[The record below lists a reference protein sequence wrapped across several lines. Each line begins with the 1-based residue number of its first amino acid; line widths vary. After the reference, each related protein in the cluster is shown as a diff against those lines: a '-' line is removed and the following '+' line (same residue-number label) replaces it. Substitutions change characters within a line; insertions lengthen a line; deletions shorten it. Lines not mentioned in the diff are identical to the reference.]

1 MGSSKSTQT
10 QNTNQTYRATPTP
23 MENQL
28 NQQLQDNLNSTLPQ
42 AGQTQGSYLNLLN
55 QGANAYTQ
63 GIGAAGLNGT
73 PLGMAIGGVNPEQQ
87 DQIVKNSMRYLDP
100 QFQQG
105 GYLNSGAA
113 ASIQSRTA
121 ADLLGQSAQFNVTN
135 AGNVLQGLLAGNANA
150 QNTTSQNAQQLSS
163 NLAGLRTVNQFG
175 NTTTTNL
182 GQNPFVNSFLTS
194 SGSALGNGL
203 GQGLVGGSGAVLNG
217 GTQASS
223 GFSPTQ
229 ISQLMQAFN
238 PLGNPAGYGNTF
250 GKG

>member
-1 MGSSKSTQT
+1 MGSKKETQT
-10 QNTNQTYRATPTP
+10 QNTNNTYQATATP

-28 NQQLQDNLNSTLPQ
+28 NQQLQGNLNATLPQ
-42 AGQTQGSYLNLLN
+42 AGQTQGSYLDLLN
-55 QGANAYTQ
+55 KGAQAYGG
-63 GIGAAGLNGT
+63 GINQAGINGT
-73 PLGMAIGGVNPEQQ
+73 PLGMAIGGVTPEQQ
-87 DQIVKNSMRYLDP
+87 NSIVQQSMRYLDP
-100 QFQQG
+100 QFQQS

-175 NTTTTNL
+175 NSTTTNL
-182 GQNPFVNSFLTS
+182 SQNPFVSSFLTS
-194 SGSALGNGL
+194 SGSAIGNGL
-203 GQGLVGGSGAVLNG
+203 GQGLVGGSGAVANG
-217 GTQASS
+217 GTN
-223 GFSPTQ
+223 
-229 ISQLMQAFN
+229 SQLTPQQMQQILTQLG
-238 PLGNPAGYGNTF
+238 PYGNPAGYGNTF